1 MADTEHTLQEIV
13 FLEDLMKL
21 SKISIQEI
29 CTTLNLSDNGLVE
42 DLISSIWDKISK
54 DKDLKIYVLE
64 PYVSFL

>member
-54 DKDLKIYVLE
+54 DKDLKIYVLGHM
-64 PYVSFL
+64 

>member
-54 DKDLKIYVLE
+54 DKD
-64 PYVSFL
+64 

>member
-54 DKDLKIYVLE
+54 DKDLKIYVFRAICE
-64 PYVSFL
+64 